1 MAGIPLV
8 RYGKSYADIWRL
20 KSDFSDRNDE
30 YLSNM
35 RRIADIYR
43 MQPQRTHCKICDHTI
58 SIQEGTFSFHSH
70 GIDCGICPTCGHL
83 NGAYLETDEFS
94 KSVYEK
100 RL

>member
-35 RRIADIYR
+35 
-43 MQPQRTHCKICDHTI
+43 
-58 SIQEGTFSFHSH
+58 
-70 GIDCGICPTCGHL
+70 
-83 NGAYLETDEFS
+83 
-94 KSVYEK
+94 
-100 RL
+100 